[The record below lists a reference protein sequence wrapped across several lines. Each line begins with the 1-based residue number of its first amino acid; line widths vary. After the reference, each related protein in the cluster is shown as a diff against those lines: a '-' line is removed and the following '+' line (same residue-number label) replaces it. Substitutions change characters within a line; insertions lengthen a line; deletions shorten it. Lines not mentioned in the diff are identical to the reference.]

1 MMYLW
6 LSDIYYLL
14 RKRYLYLLIFFL
26 LPVLSTFLISF
37 SIAEFGDSFISV
49 LGLNIIPN
57 QYGPMEIISYL
68 YFVFFALF
76 LVIDLYLKDILYQLD
91 NIFMRMSL
99 PKWYMQKTVLFITV
113 MVFLKLF
120 QYLLVVLTFLIL
132 KGPISFSV
140 LELLQLFITDTL
152 YTVLLQ
158 FLILF
163 VAILSSFSK
172 ARWLSILLILTTF
185 FFFPKSILI
194 FERYWVVSIFF
205 IVVLIF
211 LILRVISK
219 KIFERVY

>member
-14 RKRYLYLLIFFL
+14 RKRYLYLLILFL
-26 LPVLSTFLISF
+26 LPILSTFLISF
-37 SIAEFGDSFISV
+37 SSVGFVDSFISV
-49 LGLNIIPN
+49 LGLNIITN
-57 QYGPMEIISYL
+57 QYSPMEIISYL

-99 PKWYMQKTVLFITV
+99 SKWYMHKIFLFIAV
-113 MVFLKLF
+113 MFFLKLF

-132 KGPISFSV
+132 KGPITFSV

-152 YTVLLQ
+152 YTILLQ

-172 ARWLSILLILTTF
+172 VRWLSILSILITF

-211 LILRVISK
+211 LILKIISK
-219 KIFERVY
+219 KIFERIY

>member
-76 LVIDLYLKDILYQLD
+76 LIIDLYLKDILYQLD

-132 KGPISFSV
+132 KGPITFSV

>member
-26 LPVLSTFLISF
+26 LPIFSTFLISF
-37 SIAEFGDSFISV
+37 SSAGFVDSFISV
-49 LGLNIIPN
+49 LGLNIITN
-57 QYGPMEIISYL
+57 QYSPMEIISYL

-99 PKWYMQKTVLFITV
+99 LKWYMRKTFLFIAV
-113 MVFLKLF
+113 MFFLKLF
-120 QYLLVVLTFLIL
+120 QYLLVVLTFWIL
-132 KGPISFSV
+132 KGPITFSV

-172 ARWLSILLILTTF
+172 VRWLSILSILITF

-194 FERYWVVSIFF
+194 FERYWLVSIFF

-211 LILRVISK
+211 LILKIISK
-219 KIFERVY
+219 KIFERIY

>member
-26 LPVLSTFLISF
+26 LPILSTFLISF
-37 SIAEFGDSFISV
+37 SSAGFVDSFISV
-49 LGLNIIPN
+49 LGLNIITN
-57 QYGPMEIISYL
+57 QYSPMEIISYL

-99 PKWYMQKTVLFITV
+99 SEWYMHKTFLFIAV
-113 MVFLKLF
+113 MFFLKLF

-132 KGPISFSV
+132 KGPITFSV

-172 ARWLSILLILTTF
+172 VRWLSILSILITF

-194 FERYWVVSIFF
+194 FERYWLVSIFF

-211 LILRVISK
+211 LILKIISK
-219 KIFERVY
+219 KIFERIY

>member
-26 LPVLSTFLISF
+26 LPILSTFLISF
-37 SIAEFGDSFISV
+37 SSAGFVDSFISV
-49 LGLNIIPN
+49 LGLNIITN
-57 QYGPMEIISYL
+57 QYSPMEIISYL

-91 NIFMRMSL
+91 NIIMRMSL
-99 PKWYMQKTVLFITV
+99 SKLYMHKTFLFIAV
-113 MVFLKLF
+113 MFFLKLF

-132 KGPISFSV
+132 KGPITFSV

-172 ARWLSILLILTTF
+172 VRWLSILSILITF

-194 FERYWVVSIFF
+194 FERYWLVSIFF

-211 LILRVISK
+211 LILKIISK
-219 KIFERVY
+219 KIFERIY

>member
-26 LPVLSTFLISF
+26 LPILSTFLISF
-37 SIAEFGDSFISV
+37 SIAGFRDSFISV
-49 LGLNIIPN
+49 LGLNIVSN
-57 QYGPMEIISYL
+57 QYSPMEIISYL

-99 PKWYMQKTVLFITV
+99 PKWYMQKTILFITV
-113 MVFLKLF
+113 MFLLKLF

-132 KGPISFSV
+132 KGPITFSV
-140 LELLQLFITDTL
+140 LELSQLFITDTL
-152 YTVLLQ
+152 YTILLQ

-172 ARWLSILLILTTF
+172 ARWLSILLILITF

-205 IVVLIF
+205 IVVLIL

>member
-26 LPVLSTFLISF
+26 LPILSTFLISF
-37 SIAEFGDSFISV
+37 SSAGFVDSFISV
-49 LGLNIIPN
+49 LGLNIITN
-57 QYGPMEIISYL
+57 QYSPMEIISYL

-99 PKWYMQKTVLFITV
+99 LKWYMRKTFLFIAV
-113 MVFLKLF
+113 MFFLKLF

-132 KGPISFSV
+132 KGPITFSV

-172 ARWLSILLILTTF
+172 VRWLSILSILITF

-194 FERYWVVSIFF
+194 FERYWIVSIFF

-211 LILRVISK
+211 LILKIISK
-219 KIFERVY
+219 KIFERIY

>member
-14 RKRYLYLLIFFL
+14 RKCYLYLLIFFL

-57 QYGPMEIISYL
+57 QYSPMEIISYL

-99 PKWYMQKTVLFITV
+99 PKWYMRKTVLFITV
-113 MVFLKLF
+113 MFLLKLF
-120 QYLLVVLTFLIL
+120 QYLLVILAFLIL
-132 KGPISFSV
+132 KGPITFSV

-172 ARWLSILLILTTF
+172 ARWLSILLILITF

-194 FERYWVVSIFF
+194 FEHYWVVSIFF

-211 LILRVISK
+211 LILKIISK

>member
-26 LPVLSTFLISF
+26 LPIFSTFLISF
-37 SIAEFGDSFISV
+37 SSAGFVDSFISV
-49 LGLNIIPN
+49 LGLNIITN
-57 QYGPMEIISYL
+57 QYSPMEIISYL

-99 PKWYMQKTVLFITV
+99 LKWYMRKTFLFIAV
-113 MVFLKLF
+113 MFFLKLF
-120 QYLLVVLTFLIL
+120 QYLLVVLTFWIL
-132 KGPISFSV
+132 KGPITFSV

-172 ARWLSILLILTTF
+172 VRWLSILSILITF

-194 FERYWVVSIFF
+194 FERYWIVSIFF

-211 LILRVISK
+211 LILKIISK
-219 KIFERVY
+219 KIFERIY

>member
-26 LPVLSTFLISF
+26 LPILSTFLISF
-37 SIAEFGDSFISV
+37 SSAGFVDSFISV
-49 LGLNIIPN
+49 LGLNIITN
-57 QYGPMEIISYL
+57 QYSPMEIISYL

-76 LVIDLYLKDILYQLD
+76 LVIDFYLKDILYQLD

-99 PKWYMQKTVLFITV
+99 SKWYMHKTFLFIAV
-113 MVFLKLF
+113 MFFLKLF

-132 KGPISFSV
+132 KGPITFSV

-172 ARWLSILLILTTF
+172 VRWLSILSILITF

-194 FERYWVVSIFF
+194 FERYWLVSIFF

-211 LILRVISK
+211 LILKIISK
-219 KIFERVY
+219 KIFERIY

>member
-26 LPVLSTFLISF
+26 LPILSTFLISF
-37 SIAEFGDSFISV
+37 SSAGFVDSFISV
-49 LGLNIIPN
+49 LGLNIITN
-57 QYGPMEIISYL
+57 QYSPMEIISYL

-99 PKWYMQKTVLFITV
+99 LKWYMRKTFLFIAV
-113 MVFLKLF
+113 MFFLKLF
-120 QYLLVVLTFLIL
+120 QYLLVVLTFWIL
-132 KGPISFSV
+132 KGPITFSV

-172 ARWLSILLILTTF
+172 VRWLSILSILITF

-194 FERYWVVSIFF
+194 FERYWIVSIFF

-211 LILRVISK
+211 LILKIISK
-219 KIFERVY
+219 KIFERIY